1 MGTMSK
7 VHIEANFSPD
17 VQVPALIIGAGACGL
32 TAALAL
38 ADAGIEALLVERDAQ
53 PAGSTSLSSGFIP
66 AAGTRAQ
73 RAAGIAD
80 DAEVFASDIQ
90 SKAGGEAAPHLV
102 RAYTRSIAPALDFL
116 QQQHGLNWEV
126 LDGFLYPGHRT
137 HRMHCLPQRTG
148 AALMAALQ
156 AALSRTEQTLLSQA
170 LATEL
175 VCDAQGR
182 ARGIVVQRPDGAA
195 ETIGCQ
201 ALLLACNGYGGAAD
215 LRRRFLP
222 KMADAPFAGHAGN
235 DGTAIRWGEALG
247 ARLADLQA
255 CQGHGS
261 WAVPHGVLISWAL
274 MMEGGVQINAEGRR
288 FHDESQ
294 GYSEAAVPVLAQP
307 GGTAWNVFDDPIL
320 TLARGFPDFQQ
331 AEAAGAV
338 RTAADLPALAALIGC
353 PAETLADTL
362 QAIRPGSPDPFGRI
376 FRRPLQA
383 PFHAV
388 RVTGALFHTQGGLD
402 IDAQC
407 RVLGGD
413 GLPLPNLWAA
423 GGAARGV
430 SGNRLE
436 GYLSGNGLLS
446 AVAGGWLA
454 AQAIAQQLSS
464 SVGPHHT

>member
-1 MGTMSK
+1 MNTPAHT
-7 VHIEANFSPD
+7 VRIEPDFAPD
-17 VQVPALIIGAGACGL
+17 VQVPALIVGAGACGL

-38 ADAGIEALLVERDAQ
+38 ADAGIEALVLERDAQ
-53 PAGSTSLSSGFIP
+53 PSGSTSLSSGFIP
-66 AAGTRAQ
+66 AADTLAQ
-73 RAAGIAD
+73 RAAGIEDSAAQFAD
-80 DAEVFASDIQ
+80 DIQ
-90 SKAGGEAAPHLV
+90 RKAGGQAAPHLV
-102 RAYTRSIAPALDFL
+102 TAYTQAIALALDFL
-116 QQQHGLNWEV
+116 QQRHDLQWDV
-126 LDGFLYPGHRT
+126 LDGFLYPGHQR
-137 HRMHCLPQRTG
+137 HRMHTLPQRTG
-148 AALMAALQ
+148 AALMGALQ
-156 AALSRTEQTLLSQA
+156 SAAERRGVATLTQA

-175 VCDAQGR
+175 VVDDQQR
-182 ARGIVVQRPDGAA
+182 VRGLRVQRPDGRLEA
-195 ETIGCQ
+195 IGCQ
-201 ALLLACNGYGGAAD
+201 TLLLACNGFGGAAD

-222 KMADAPFAGHAGN
+222 DLAEAPFAGHVGN
-235 DGTAIRWGEALG
+235 DGSAIRWGEALG

-261 WAVPHGVLISWAL
+261 WAVPHGLLISWAL
-274 MMEGGVQINAEGRR
+274 MMEGGVQINALGQR
-288 FHDESQ
+288 FHDESH

-320 TLARGFPDFQQ
+320 ALARGFPDFQQ

-338 RTAADLPALAALIGC
+338 KTAADLPALAVLIGC
-353 PAETLADTL
+353 PLDTLAQTL
-362 QAIRPGSPDPFGRI
+362 QTLMLDQPDRFGRV
-376 FRRPLQA
+376 FRRTLQA

-407 RVLGGD
+407 RVIGRHGQ
-413 GLPLPNLWAA
+413 PLPNLWAA

-454 AQAIAQQLSS
+454 ADAIAKQLAST
-464 SVGPHHT
+464 V

>member
-1 MGTMSK
+1 MST
-7 VHIEANFSPD
+7 VTLDTSFSPE
-17 VQVPALIIGAGACGL
+17 VQVPAVIIGAGACGL

-38 ADAGIEALLVERDAQ
+38 AEAGVEALLLERDAQ

-73 RAAGIAD
+73 QAAGIAD
-80 DAEVFASDIQ
+80 SASDFAQDIQ
-90 SKAGGEAAPHLV
+90 HKADGQAAPHLV
-102 RAYTRSIAPALDFL
+102 AAYTQAIAPALDFL
-116 QQQHGLNWEV
+116 QQRHGLAWEV
-126 LDGFLYPGHRT
+126 LDGFLYPGHRR
-137 HRMHCLPQRTG
+137 HRMHSLPQRTG
-148 AALMAALQ
+148 GALMAALL
-156 AALSRTEQTLLSQA
+156 AATEQAGQPVLTQA

-175 VCDAQGR
+175 VADTQGR
-182 ARGIVVQRPDGAA
+182 LRGVRVQRPGGVS
-195 ETIGCQ
+195 ESIGCQ
-201 ALLLACNGYGGAAD
+201 TLLLACNGYGGAAD

-222 KMADAPFAGHAGN
+222 ELADAPFAGHVGN
-235 DGTAIRWGEALG
+235 DGSAIRWGEALG

-261 WAVPHGVLISWAL
+261 WAVPHGLLISWAL
-274 MMEGGVQINAEGRR
+274 MSEGGVQINAHGQR
-288 FHDESQ
+288 FHDESH

-320 TLARGFPDFQQ
+320 ALARGFPDFQQ
-331 AEAAGAV
+331 AESVGAV
-338 RTAADLPALAALIGC
+338 KTASDTAALARLIGC
-353 PAETLADTL
+353 PTEVLEATL
-362 QAIRPGSPDPFGRI
+362 QAVAPGAPDAFGRQ
-376 FRRPLQA
+376 FVRPLRP

-402 IDAQC
+402 IDADG
-407 RVLGGD
+407 RVLRAD
-413 GLPLPNLWAA
+413 GSCLPNLWAA

-454 AQAIAQQLSS
+454 AHSMARQLAAA
-464 SVGPHHT
+464 T

>member
-1 MGTMSK
+1 VNTPAQT
-7 VHIEANFSPD
+7 VRIEPDFAPD
-17 VQVPALIIGAGACGL
+17 VQVPALIVGAGACGL

-38 ADAGIEALLVERDAQ
+38 ADAGIEALVLERDAR

-66 AAGTRAQ
+66 AAGTLAQ
-73 RAAGIAD
+73 QAAGIEDSAAQFAD
-80 DAEVFASDIQ
+80 DIQ
-90 SKAGGEAAPHLV
+90 HKAGGEAAPHLV
-102 RAYTRSIAPALDFL
+102 AAYTQAIAPALDFL
-116 QQQHGLNWEV
+116 QQRHGLRWEV
-126 LDGFLYPGHRT
+126 LDGFLYPGHQR
-137 HRMHCLPQRTG
+137 HRMHTLPQRTG
-148 AALMAALQ
+148 AALIGALQ
-156 AALSRTEQTLLSQA
+156 SAAERRGVATLTHA

-175 VCDAQGR
+175 VVDAQQR
-182 ARGIVVQRPDGAA
+182 ALGLRVQRPDGRIEA
-195 ETIGCQ
+195 IGCQ

-222 KMADAPFAGHAGN
+222 ELGDAPFAGHVGN
-235 DGTAIRWGEALG
+235 DGSAIRWGEALG

-261 WAVPHGVLISWAL
+261 WAVPHGLLISWAL
-274 MMEGGVQINAEGRR
+274 MMEGGVQINALGQR
-288 FHDESQ
+288 FHDESH
-294 GYSEAAVPVLAQP
+294 GYSEAAVPVLGQP

-320 TLARGFPDFQQ
+320 SLARGFPDFQQ

-338 RTAADLPALAALIGC
+338 KTAADLPALASLIGC
-353 PAETLADTL
+353 PEPTLTQTL
-362 QAIRPGSPDPFGRI
+362 HAIRPGSADPFGRV

-407 RVLGGD
+407 RVLGRVGT
-413 GLPLPNLWAA
+413 PLPKLWAA

-454 AQAIAQQLSS
+454 AASMARQLTST
-464 SVGPHHT
+464 V